1 MNEILYYY
9 LLMASHE
16 TILLILA
23 QELLEIK
30 EETTNQVS
38 SFSCNKVKFLCMYYR
53 NRINKI
59 NYYRLL
65 KETSL

>member
-1 MNEILYYY
+1 MNEILYYC

-59 NYYRLL
+59 KYYRLL

>member
-1 MNEILYYY
+1 MNEILYYC

-30 EETTNQVS
+30 EETTN
-38 SFSCNKVKFLCMYYR
+38 
-53 NRINKI
+53 
-59 NYYRLL
+59 
-65 KETSL
+65 